1 MGKYLFFDIDGTLL
15 GKSRRITE
23 KTKQAIQR
31 ARKNGHKIFICTGRV
46 PAFIVGDVNDIEV
59 DGIVSGAGSFVEI
72 GGQYIFEHYM
82 ESQLTEKVIELFKRH
97 QLLFTLET
105 RDVVY
110 QSPGAEEFFDK
121 KNLEDIQ
128 DNPEM
133 MRYQEEVRKG
143 RKRKPLEEFN
153 IAKDK
158 VAKMCFIAPQKEQ
171 FSPCIPWLESYF
183 HIVFFS
189 NFKDSFLN
197 GEIILKDC
205 TKGDGIRKVIDYFHG
220 DMEDTIAFGDSMND
234 YQMLETASIS
244 VVFEGAPK
252 KVKDLAA
259 YYFKEPD
266 EDGIYQ
272 AMVEIGL
279 IEAFASGK
287 TDYE

>member
-189 NFKDSFLN
+189 K
-197 GEIILKDC
+197 
-205 TKGDGIRKVIDYFHG
+205 
-220 DMEDTIAFGDSMND
+220 DTIAFGDSMND